1 MPFDGAGGKK
11 TFVIASGDQIVITS
25 FGGIGVGN
33 NPSADVLAE
42 LDTLRF
48 TGTGL
53 VAHRMR
59 LQQQGDDV
67 LITLAGDATS
77 TRVTLPDVEIEQLDN
92 LRAGGQ
98 VVGNFIF
105 DGQTKV
111 VDTLDI
117 VSATAQ
123 PASVAASSRVSFLN
137 DLANNLS
144 GRNFSRDVINAQGGN
159 DTVSGGSGDDLIRG
173 GPGRDR
179 LSGDEGNDTL
189 RGGAGDDVLRGG
201 PGRDRLAGGAGD
213 DTLAG
218 GGSNDTL
225 TGSTGFDT
233 LSGGRGNDSID
244 GGAATDTALFA
255 GSIAGYEITRVA
267 RVTTV
272 TDIDPSDGDDGTDT
286 LPGVERLQFA
296 DANLTISIDLA
307 PLTADQG
314 FVLRG
319 ADAYDLSGSSVSSA
333 GDINGDGFGDFI
345 IGAPGADAAG
355 NAKGDAGESYVIFGT
370 AAGSSPSID
379 LGALTP
385 SQGFVI
391 QGADPGDG
399 AGRSVSSAGDLNGDG
414 FDDLLIGAPY
424 AYAAGKAFAGE
435 SYVIFGSDAGF
446 GTSIDLATLTQAQ
459 GFAVSGVG
467 YNLGSSVGSADVN
480 GDGLSDLIVGVHGAE
495 VAGKPST
502 GETYV
507 IFGTGA
513 GFGASLDVAA
523 LTPSQGFVIRGV
535 DAYDHSGGSVSSA
548 GDVNGDGF
556 DDLII
561 AAYRADAA
569 GNAKPYAGE
578 SYVIFGTNA
587 GFGTSI
593 DLAALTPSQGFVVY
607 GADPGE
613 QAGSSVSSAGDV
625 NGDGFDDLIIG
636 APNPGEGKSYVVFGT
651 DAGFGASLDLAALT
665 AGDGFLITE
674 SVYDSGL
681 GQYDHLGH
689 SVGSAG
695 DVNGDGLD
703 DLIVDAHGETYVI
716 FGTDAGFGAS
726 IDLAALTPSQGFVIN
741 GADYDRYATGE
752 VSGVGDINGD
762 GFDDLLL
769 GAPLLGGAAGSS
781 RFYAGESYVIYGRDF
796 TGGVGFAGTAG
807 ADSLVGTK
815 ADEIFVGAQG
825 NDTLEGGGGA
835 DVFQGAE
842 GDDAVSISTL
852 DFSLVDGGTGK
863 DTLAVDGAS
872 LSLDLTELANNRI
885 QGIERID
892 ITGTG
897 ANTLALRVLDVLD
910 LSDSSNMLIVK
921 GDADDEASIGAGW
934 TAASSGGTNGDGT
947 STIEGRSFQIYTS
960 GQATLL
966 IDQDVNTAA
975 V

>member
-33 NPSADVLAE
+33 TPSADILAE
-42 LDTLRF
+42 LDTLQL
-48 TGTGL
+48 TGSGL
-53 VAHRMR
+53 VAGRMR

-67 LITLAGDATS
+67 LITFAGDATG
-77 TRVTLPDVEIEQLDN
+77 TLVTLPDVEIEQLDN
-92 LRAGGQ
+92 LRVGGQ
-98 VVGNFIF
+98 VVGNYIF
-105 DGQTKV
+105 DGQTTV
-111 VDTLDI
+111 VDGLDI

-123 PASVAASSRVSFLN
+123 PTSLTASNRVTFLN

-144 GRNFSRDVINAQGGN
+144 GRDFSRDVINAQGGN

-173 GPGRDR
+173 GLGRDR
-179 LSGDEGNDTL
+179 LLGDEGNDTL

-218 GGSNDTL
+218 GGSNDTV
-225 TGSTGFDT
+225 TGSTGFDS

-244 GGAATDTALFA
+244 GGAATDTAVFA
-255 GSIAGYEITRVA
+255 GSIAGYEITTIA

-286 LPGVERLQFA
+286 LPGVEQLQFA
-296 DANLTISIDLA
+296 DGTLTRSIDLA
-307 PLTADQG
+307 PVIAAQG

-319 ADAYDLSGSSVSSA
+319 VDAYDFSGSDVSSA
-333 GDINGDGFGDFI
+333 GDINGDGFDDFI
-345 IGAPGADAAG
+345 IGAPGADAG
-355 NAKGDAGESYVIFGT
+355 GDAKDEAGESYVIFG
-370 AAGSSPSID
+370 ADAGFGASIH
-379 LGALTP
+379 LAALTP

-391 QGADPGDG
+391 HGADEGDG
-399 AGRSVSSAGDLNGDG
+399 AGRAVSSAGDLNGDG

-435 SYVIFGSDAGF
+435 SYVIFGTDAGF
-446 GTSIDLATLTQAQ
+446 GASIDLAALAPSQ
-459 GFAVSGVG
+459 GFVISGAA
-467 YNLGSSVGSADVN
+467 YNLGSSVSSADVN
-480 GDGLSDLIVGVHGAE
+480 GDGFSDLIIGVHGTE

-502 GETYV
+502 GKTYV
-507 IFGTGA
+507 IFGTDA
-513 GFGASLDVAA
+513 DFGASIDVAA
-523 LTPSQGFVIRGV
+523 LTPSQGFVIHGV
-535 DAYDHSGGSVSSA
+535 DAYDHFGGAVSSA
-548 GDVNGDGF
+548 ANVNGDGF

-569 GNAKPYAGE
+569 DNAKPYAGE
-578 SYVIFGTNA
+578 IYVIFGTDA
-587 GFGTSI
+587 GFSASI
-593 DLAALTPSQGFVVY
+593 DLAALMPSQGFVIH
-607 GADPGE
+607 GADRGE
-613 QAGSSVSSAGDV
+613 QAGGSVSSGGDV

-636 APNPGEGKSYVVFGT
+636 ASNPGEGKAYVVFGT

-665 AGDGFLITE
+665 PADGFLIIE
-674 SVYDSGL
+674 SVYDYGL

-689 SVGSAG
+689 SVTAAG

-726 IDLAALTPSQGFVIN
+726 IDLASLTPTQGFVIN

-752 VSGVGDINGD
+752 VSSAGDINGD
-762 GFDDLLL
+762 GFDDLLI
-769 GAPLLGGAAGSS
+769 GAPLLGGAGGSS
-781 RFYAGESYVIYGRDF
+781 TFYAGESYVIYGRDF
-796 TGGVGFAGTAG
+796 TGGVDFAGTAG
-807 ADSLVGTK
+807 ADSLAGTG
-815 ADEIFVGAQG
+815 AGEIFIGGQG
-825 NDTLEGGGGA
+825 NDTLAGSGGA
-835 DVFQGAE
+835 DIFQGAE
-842 GDDAVSISTL
+842 GDDAVSVTTL

-863 DTLAVDGAS
+863 DALALDGAD
-872 LSLDLTELANNRI
+872 LSLDLTALPHNRI
-885 QGIERID
+885 QAIEQID
-892 ITGTG
+892 IAGTG
-897 ANTLALRVLDVLD
+897 ANTLTLSVLDVLD

-947 STIEGRSFQIYTS
+947 STIDGQVFQIYAS

-966 IDQDVNTAA
+966 VDQDVNTAA